1 MVGLYG
7 EIALIIHAMRSAL
20 ESTLALNNRISK
32 IKMWV
37 FFSKLVLTFYAF
49 KF

>member
-1 MVGLYG
+1 MVGLNG

-20 ESTLALNNRISK
+20 GSTLALNNRISK
-32 IKMWV
+32 IKMV

>member
-1 MVGLYG
+1 MHVVVGLYG

-37 FFSKLVLTFYAF
+37 FFKISINILCI
-49 KF
+49 

>member
-1 MVGLYG
+1 MHAVVGLYG

-20 ESTLALNNRISK
+20 GSTLALNNRISK

-37 FFSKLVLTFYAF
+37 VFFQN
-49 KF
+49 